1 MYVCRVSRALH
12 SPPYQKL
19 RRLLSEARVAANLT
33 QLQVAERM
41 QRPQSFVSKYEGGE
55 RHLDVIEFVELCGA
69 IGVSPA
75 GIVEVLTGP
84 NLQTVGSAK
93 RRR

>member
-1 MYVCRVSRALH
+1 MYGQRVSRALH

-33 QLQVAERM
+33 QLQVAEKM

-55 RHLDVIEFVELCGA
+55 RHLDVVEFVDLCAA
-69 IGVSPA
+69 IGISPSRVIDA
-75 GIVEVLTGP
+75 LTGP
-84 NLQTVGSAK
+84 NLQNVGAA
-93 RRR
+93 RRAR